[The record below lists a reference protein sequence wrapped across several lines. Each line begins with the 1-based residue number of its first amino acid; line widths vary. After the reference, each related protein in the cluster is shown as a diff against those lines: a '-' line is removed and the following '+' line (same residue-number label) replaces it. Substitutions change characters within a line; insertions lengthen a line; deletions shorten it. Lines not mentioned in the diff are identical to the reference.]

1 MRPALVILTK
11 IFPAIKNPPLP
22 GKSARPAGLGR
33 ADDIRPYNAPLKNGA
48 PESSRP
54 THVYFVCFACGE
66 TQSSVS
72 FADSSFPKEPCRLRA
87 GRGYP
92 LENGGTFDHLSGE
105 CDRLSQIPCGEE
117 FSLIHWG

>member
-22 GKSARPAGLGR
+22 GKSARPAGSGR

-66 TQSSVS
+66 TQFSVS
-72 FADSSFPKEPCRLRA
+72 LRLTAPFQRSLARTA
-87 GRGYP
+87 GDER
-92 LENGGTFDHLSGE
+92 F
-105 CDRLSQIPCGEE
+105 
-117 FSLIHWG
+117 